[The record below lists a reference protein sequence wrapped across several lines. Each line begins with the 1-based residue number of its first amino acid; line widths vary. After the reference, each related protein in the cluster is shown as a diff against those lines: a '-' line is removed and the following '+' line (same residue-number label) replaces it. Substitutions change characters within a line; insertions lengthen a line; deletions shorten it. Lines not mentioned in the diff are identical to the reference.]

1 MALRYAETKLFNVL
15 FSRSL
20 TARLPPSS
28 PLVVNS
34 VNPGF
39 CYSSFRRNVKF
50 PLIIVT
56 TLMELFLGR
65 ATDEGAKT
73 LVWGAT
79 AGMNNPALRD
89 SLKGAYTSNCKI
101 EEPSDFI
108 FTKEGQDFEKRIWVR
123 LLVFRGARHDVDS
136 STLRMRPSSYWPRL
150 IPV

>member
-1 MALRYAETKLFNVL
+1 MAHRYEETKLFNVL

-34 VNPGF
+34 VNPGYCF
-39 CYSSFRRNVKF
+39 SSIRRNVKF
-50 PLIIVT
+50 PLIVMAKLLEI
-56 TLMELFLGR
+56 FLGR

-73 LVWGAT
+73 LVWGVT
-79 AGMNNPALRD
+79 AGMNDPALRD
-89 SLKGAYTSNCKI
+89 SLKGAYTSNCRI

-123 LLVFRGARHDVDS
+123 GLVFR
-136 STLRMRPSSYWPRL
+136 TLGTSLM
-150 IPV
+150 